1 MGKRREPRIKT
12 RLQVR
17 IAGIDASGRPLLQV
31 VTTRDISRQG
41 ALLEGVGG
49 TFKLGEIISV
59 SYKNNKAR
67 FRVSWMGDTGTD
79 RAGQMGVQ
87 SIDPAKCIWDAATLP
102 PPAPDTFAAQ
112 AKEHRQHQR
121 VTCKLGAELYMQGSE
136 VPVRVDVAD
145 ISVGG
150 CFVEMPSLSADVDR
164 LKMIVWANDI
174 KLAIQGAVV
183 SRSPGFGISIKF
195 TEMTEEVRQQL
206 QRFVQSSR
214 LVVRGR

>member
-1 MGKRREPRIKT
+1 MGKRREPRIQA

-17 IAGIDASGRPLLQV
+17 IAGTDASGRPLLQMV
-31 VTTRDISRQG
+31 MTRDIRRQG
-41 ALLEGVGG
+41 ALLEGVRG
-49 TFKLGEIISV
+49 TFKPGETISV

-67 FRVSWMGDTGTD
+67 FRVSWMGDSGTN

-87 SIDPAKCIWDAATLP
+87 SIDPAKCIWDATTLP
-102 PPAPDTFAAQ
+102 PTAPDTFAAQ

-121 VTCKLGAELYMQGSE
+121 VPCKLGAELYMQGSE
-136 VPVRVDVAD
+136 APVWVDVAD

-150 CFVEMPSLSADVDR
+150 CFVEMPSLSTDVDR

-174 KLAIQGAVV
+174 KLAVQGAVV
-183 SRSPGFGISIKF
+183 SRSPGFGVSIKF
-195 TEMTEEVRQQL
+195 TEITEEVRQHL
-206 QRFVQSSR
+206 QRFVQSR

>member
-1 MGKRREPRIKT
+1 MGKRREPRIQA

-17 IAGIDASGRPLLQV
+17 IAGIDASGRPLLQMV
-31 VTTRDISRQG
+31 MTRDISRQG
-41 ALLEGVGG
+41 ALLEGVRG
-49 TFKLGEIISV
+49 TFKPGETISV
-59 SYKNNKAR
+59 SYNNNKAR
-67 FRVSWMGDTGTD
+67 FRVSWMGTSK
-79 RAGQMGVQ
+79 AGQMGVQ

-121 VTCKLGAELYMQGSE
+121 VPCKLGAELYMQGSE
-136 VPVRVDVAD
+136 APVRVDVTD

-195 TEMTEEVRQQL
+195 TEMTEEVQQQL

>member
-1 MGKRREPRIKT
+1 MGKRREPRIQA

-17 IAGIDASGRPLLQV
+17 IAGIDADGRPLLQMV
-31 VTTRDISRQG
+31 MTRNISRQG
-41 ALLEGVGG
+41 ALLEGVRG
-49 TFKLGEIISV
+49 TFKTGETISV
-59 SYKNNKAR
+59 SYNNNKAR
-67 FRVSWMGDTGTD
+67 FRVSWVGDAGTNK
-79 RAGQMGVQ
+79 AGQMGMQ

-102 PPAPDTFAAQ
+102 PTAPDTFAAQ

-121 VTCKLGAELYMQGSE
+121 VTCKLGTELYMQGSE
-136 VPVRVDVAD
+136 APVRVDVTD

-150 CFVEMPSLSADVDR
+150 CFVEMPTLSTDVDR
-164 LKMIVWANDI
+164 LKIIVWANDI

-183 SRSPGFGISIKF
+183 SRSPSFGISIKF

-206 QRFVQSSR
+206 QRFIQSR